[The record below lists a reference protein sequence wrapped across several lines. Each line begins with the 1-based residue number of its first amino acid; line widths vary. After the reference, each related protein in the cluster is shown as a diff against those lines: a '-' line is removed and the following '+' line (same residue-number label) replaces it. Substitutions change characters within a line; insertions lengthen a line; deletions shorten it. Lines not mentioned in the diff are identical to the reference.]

1 MLGTLCIESTTCGI
15 IADMTRVLTGL
26 AAWLAGTALA
36 VGLAWSGANVVVRN
50 AGVSPGVQ
58 VINADPAAPVT
69 VPPTPRPPPT
79 PRASGTSAESD
90 PARSAAVSSPSRSPS
105 ATPSATA
112 SAAGSVRSYTL
123 AGGRVALL
131 VTGDSAALMSAVPDS
146 GFSVQTW
153 SGTDWLRVDFS
164 SGAQVSSLIASWY
177 EHTPT
182 VTVTS

>member
-1 MLGTLCIESTTCGI
+1 
-15 IADMTRVLTGL
+15 MTRVLTGL
-26 AAWLAGTALA
+26 AAWLGGTALA
-36 VGLAWSGANVVVRN
+36 VSLAWFGANMVVRD

-69 VPPTPRPPPT
+69 VPATPPAPPT
-79 PRASGTSAESD
+79 PPARPASATPAASD
-90 PARSAAVSSPSRSPS
+90 PRPSPAASSPPPSRSPSRSPS
-105 ATPSATA
+105 ATPPATPSATA
-112 SAAGSVRSYTL
+112 AAGNVRSYTL

-131 VTGDSAALMSAVPDS
+131 VSGNSATLVTAVPDS

-177 EHTPT
+177 EHQPS
-182 VTVTS
+182 VTVTN

>member
-1 MLGTLCIESTTCGI
+1 MR
-15 IADMTRVLTGL
+15 RVLTGL

-36 VGLAWSGANVVVRN
+36 VGLAWSGANVVVRKG
-50 AGVSPGVQ
+50 GVSPGRQ
-58 VINADPAAPVT
+58 VINAETVQPLTDPPAPPIPS
-69 VPPTPRPPPT
+69 VPPA
-79 PRASGTSAESD
+79 PRASGTPAESH
-90 PARSAAVSSPSRSPS
+90 PARSAAVSSPSQSRSPS
-105 ATPSATA
+105 ASPSATA
-112 SAAGSVRSYTL
+112 TATAAGSVRSYTL

-131 VTGDSAALMSAVPDS
+131 VTEDSAALMTAVPDS